1 MDMCSEEVL
10 KHRDKEVEER
20 VLMLKAYHAVDV
32 KSIDQSINEAIY
44 LSIYLSGCASKLR
57 VSGEHRAPSCSI
69 GYGTDP
75 LFHKVWNRYG
85 TGVWNT
91 LYQKT

>member
-44 LSIYLSGCASKLR
+44 LSIYLSIWVCVKTPGLR
-57 VSGEHRAPSCSI
+57 
-69 GYGTDP
+69 
-75 LFHKVWNRYG
+75 
-85 TGVWNT
+85 
-91 LYQKT
+91 

>member
-44 LSIYLSGCASKLR
+44 LSIYLSIYLGVR
-57 VSGEHRAPSCSI
+57 QNSGSQVNIAHLPV
-69 GYGTDP
+69 
-75 LFHKVWNRYG
+75 L
-85 TGVWNT
+85 
-91 LYQKT
+91 

>member
-44 LSIYLSGCASKLR
+44 LSIYLGVRQNSGSQVNIAHLP
-57 VSGEHRAPSCSI
+57 V
-69 GYGTDP
+69 
-75 LFHKVWNRYG
+75 L
-85 TGVWNT
+85 
-91 LYQKT
+91 